1 MPTTRPGDDPSNGD
15 PVLVLPVGAAPAP
28 DLRFVDCRFRLDDK
42 AWGRAQWRR
51 ARVPGAV
58 FLDLEEDLSGSGEG
72 RHPLPD
78 PARLGR
84 TLGAFGIGPETP
96 LVVYDQG
103 AGPYAARAW
112 WVLRWLGHASVRV
125 LDRGWSG
132 WQADGRPVS
141 DVPPETHVSTDYVP
155 RPNRAAVVTP
165 DEIPALAAA
174 GALVDVR
181 EPDRFHGVREP
192 IDRIAGHIPG
202 ARNLPWT
209 QLLEPGGAWRD
220 PEALRAQLVAERFDP
235 THAVWSCGSGV
246 TACVGLLAAARAG
259 LPGGRLYVGSW
270 SGWISDP
277 TRPIAVT

>member
-1 MPTTRPGDDPSNGD
+1 MPTTRATPNPD
-15 PVLVLPVGAAPAP
+15 PVLTLPAGAAPP
-28 DLRFVDCRFRLDDK
+28 PGLRFVDCRFRLDDK
-42 AWGRAQWRR
+42 AWGREQWRR
-51 ARVPGAV
+51 GRVPGAV
-58 FLDLEEDLSGSGEG
+58 FLDLEEDLSGPGEG

-78 PARLGR
+78 PARLAR
-84 TLGAFGIGPETP
+84 TLGDMGISADTP

-132 WQADGRPVS
+132 WLADGRPVS
-141 DVPPETHVSTDYVP
+141 DARPEPHQPAVYTP
-155 RPNRAAVVTP
+155 RPNRAEVVGP
-165 DEIPALAAA
+165 EEIPGIASA
-174 GALVDVR
+174 GNLVDVR
-181 EPDRFHGVREP
+181 EPERFHGVREP
-192 IDRIAGHIPG
+192 IDRVAGHIPG
-202 ARNLPWT
+202 ARNLPWS
-209 QLLEPGGAWRD
+209 QVLDASGAWRD
-220 PEALRAQLVAERFDP
+220 PEVLRAQLEAALPDP
-235 THAVWSCGSGV
+235 TRAVWSCGSGV